1 MSHQKKDL
9 FFTEIGLLLN
19 LIRSISSAII
29 KETGENFVEEDDFNN
44 VRYMRNTPVSR
55 MKERLK
61 QLESEIAYFF
71 TANGAR
77 KATDSVFDSQPILQ
91 KFISACKALS
101 NEYFTLKSGVKE
113 KIAFEQD
120 GPVNLDAGIYKLTR
134 QRTAVVN

>member
-1 MSHQKKDL
+1 MP
-9 FFTEIGLLLN
+9 EE
-19 LIRSISSAII
+19 A
-29 KETGENFVEEDDFNN
+29 GENLVREAGFNN

-77 KATDSVFDSQPILQ
+77 KATDSMFDSQPILQ
-91 KFISACKALS
+91 KFISASKALS
-101 NEYFTLKSGVKE
+101 NEYFNLKSGGKE

-120 GPVNLDAGIYKLTR
+120 GPVNLEAGIYKLSR
-134 QRTAVVN
+134 QRPAIVN

>member
-1 MSHQKKDL
+1 MTPQKIVP

-19 LIRSISSAII
+19 LIRSISSAMI
-29 KETGENFVEEDDFNN
+29 KETSENLVGEDDFNN

-71 TANGAR
+71 TVNGSR
-77 KATDSVFDSQPILQ
+77 KATDSAFDSQPILQ

-101 NEYFTLKSGVKE
+101 NEYFTLKSGIKE

-120 GPVNLDAGIYKLTR
+120 GPVNLEAGIYKLTR